1 MEEPT
6 DKQQPEI
13 PNEDHCLV
21 GVTPF
26 DKLQKEWKSMEE
38 SLTALRSQVTS
49 VQQQLRL
56 LEKTTKKELRSLEK
70 DVLKSKN
77 KGNRKPSGFA
87 KPSKISS
94 ELCEFM
100 GKETGAEVARTEV
113 TQFVIAYIKQ
123 NKLAE
128 SKNIIPDQK
137 LTALLG
143 IENNSEEN
151 VTYFNIQKY
160 MNRHFPKAASK
171 IPDASNIQEAKLE

>member
-1 MEEPT
+1 MEEST
-6 DKQQPEI
+6 NNQLSGI
-13 PNEDHCLV
+13 SNENHCLV
-21 GVTPF
+21 GLTPF
-26 DKLQKEWKSMEE
+26 DKIQKEWKSMEE
-38 SLTALRSQVTS
+38 SLSSLRSQVTA
-49 VQQQLRL
+49 VQHQLRA
-56 LEKTTKKELRSLEK
+56 LEKTTMKEMRVLEK

-100 GKETGAEVARTEV
+100 GKENGAEVARTEV

-171 IPDASNIQEAKLE
+171 IQEA

>member
-1 MEEPT
+1 MEEST
-6 DKQQPEI
+6 NKELSEI
-13 PNEDHCLV
+13 SNEDHCLV
-21 GVTPF
+21 GLTSF
-26 DKLQKEWKSMEE
+26 DKLQKEWKNMEE
-38 SLTALRSQVTS
+38 SLSSLRSQVTA
-49 VQQQLRL
+49 VQQQLRA
-56 LEKTTKKELRSLEK
+56 LEKTTKKEIRTLEK

-100 GKETGAEVARTEV
+100 GKEDGAEVARTEV

-128 SKNIIPDQK
+128 SKNIIPDKK

-143 IENNSEEN
+143 IQNNSDEN

-160 MNRHFPKAASK
+160 MNRHFPKTTSK
-171 IPDASNIQEAKLE
+171 IQEA

>member
-1 MEEPT
+1 MEEST
-6 DKQQPEI
+6 NNQLSGI
-13 PNEDHCLV
+13 SNENHCLV
-21 GVTPF
+21 GLTPF
-26 DKLQKEWKSMEE
+26 DKIQKEWKSMEE
-38 SLTALRSQVTS
+38 SLSSLRSQVTA
-49 VQQQLRL
+49 VQHQLRA
-56 LEKTTKKELRSLEK
+56 LEKTTKKEMRVLEK
-70 DVLKSKN
+70 DILKSKN

-100 GKETGAEVARTEV
+100 GKENGAEVARTEV

-171 IPDASNIQEAKLE
+171 IQEA

>member
-1 MEEPT
+1 MEESSN
-6 DKQQPEI
+6 KQQSEI
-13 PNEDHCLV
+13 SNEDHCLV
-21 GVTPF
+21 GLTPF

-38 SLTALRSQVTS
+38 SLSSLRSQVTA
-49 VQQQLRL
+49 VQQQLRA
-56 LEKTTKKELRSLEK
+56 LEKTTKKEMRVLEK

-100 GKETGAEVARTEV
+100 GKEDGAEVARTEV

-128 SKNIIPDQK
+128 SKNIIPDKK

-160 MNRHFPKAASK
+160 MNRHFPKASSK
-171 IPDASNIQEAKLE
+171 IQEA

>member
-1 MEEPT
+1 MIT
-6 DKQQPEI
+6 CSLPE
-13 PNEDHCLV
+13 
-21 GVTPF
+21 GF
-26 DKLQKEWKSMEE
+26 KYMSKKSDSKYYKSAMRYMISE
-38 SLTALRSQVTS
+38 RGW
-49 VQQQLRL
+49 
-56 LEKTTKKELRSLEK
+56 SLEK
-70 DVLKSKN
+70 IKKHNLGYTEN

-100 GKETGAEVARTEV
+100 GKENGAEVARTEV

-128 SKNIIPDQK
+128 SKNIIPDKK

-143 IENNSEEN
+143 IENNSDEN

-160 MNRHFPKAASK
+160 MNRHFPKASSK
-171 IPDASNIQEAKLE
+171 MQEA

>member
-1 MEEPT
+1 MEET
-6 DKQQPEI
+6 TNKQLSDVS
-13 PNEDHCLV
+13 NENHCLV
-21 GVTPF
+21 GLTPF
-26 DKLQKEWKSMEE
+26 DKIQKEWKSMEE
-38 SLTALRSQVTS
+38 SLSSLRSQVTA
-49 VQQQLRL
+49 VQHQLRA
-56 LEKTTKKELRSLEK
+56 LEKTTKKEMRILEK
-70 DVLKSKN
+70 DALKSKN

-100 GKETGAEVARTEV
+100 GKENGAEVARTEV

-128 SKNIIPDQK
+128 SKNIIPDKK

-143 IENNSEEN
+143 IENNSDEN

-160 MNRHFPKAASK
+160 MNRHFPKASSK
-171 IPDASNIQEAKLE
+171 MQEA